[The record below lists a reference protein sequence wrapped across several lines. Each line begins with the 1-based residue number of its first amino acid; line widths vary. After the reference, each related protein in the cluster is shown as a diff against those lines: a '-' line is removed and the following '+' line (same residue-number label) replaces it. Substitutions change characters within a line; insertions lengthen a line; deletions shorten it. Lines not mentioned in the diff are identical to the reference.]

1 MAENKKSFVL
11 YADLIHTVRH
21 LSKEDAGELF
31 MHILSYVNDE
41 NPTTETPI
49 VKVSFEPV
57 KQQLKRDL
65 IKWENQLN
73 QRREAGKRSAEI
85 RSTKSNERSTVVNE
99 IERNSTVS
107 VNVTDNVT
115 VNDTV
120 SDIKK
125 PVTINIGNRTFTG
138 TTSEWLM
145 LNKEQAI
152 EVLMMNEYPD
162 LNIEAVF
169 TTLDNSTVN
178 YQFKDDNHPFNYFKS
193 ICNALKSKSEKPP
206 PYKRQVGKQTAI
218 DILNINEL
226 AKHGIS
232 ED

>member
-85 RSTKSNERSTVVNE
+85 RATKSNDRSTTVNE

-107 VNVTDNVT
+107 VNVTDNVTDNVT

-145 LNKEQAI
+145 LNKEQAV
-152 EVLMMNEYPD
+152 EVFLMNDYPN
-162 LNIEAVF
+162 LNREAVF
-169 TTLDNSTVN
+169 KKVDTSTVN

-193 ICNALKSKSEKPP
+193 ICRDFDKPKQKQQTPVLGGTYKSK
-206 PYKRQVGKQTAI
+206 
-218 DILNINEL
+218 
-226 AKHGIS
+226 AK
-232 ED
+232 